1 MIFRKDF
8 GVMKFDFCIGN
19 PPYQLQVNE
28 GGKGLGAIPIYQNFV
43 SQALLSAFWPMALIA
58 APFLIIGYIGYWAT
72 KKLYK

>member
-1 MIFRKDF
+1 MDTFTIIFIISLVIYLIV
-8 GVMKFDFCIGN
+8 G
-19 PPYQLQVNE
+19 
-28 GGKGLGAIPIYQNFV
+28 GAIARIQYVEDKADFV